1 MKNILFLLLT
11 ILIIGCSNMN
21 THKNYKEAHI
31 EKYFQGKNVSM
42 AEAIFNEDTD
52 EITRL
57 IKKEGYDVNTRDSIE
72 RGVWTYQ
79 WTYLNYA
86 VTKGKRKSVKTLLD
100 LGADIDKLLFIGSA
114 HSNLNIAAG
123 HCDKAMIEMLLEHNI
138 KMDHTIALSPL
149 DDLMVNDCYSEQL
162 FDLLIEHGTDV
173 NHPDYFSGTTPVMTA
188 YAINN
193 HDAIDYLLSKGADP
207 LQVSTSGHSFAS
219 LIQMNL
225 NDNIGL
231 QTAQKYKQIMIQ
243 DYSIQYPVEVSYRK
257 GIEQSIKRFEN
268 ATAREKKFL
277 GASEV
282 ERVND
287 MRESL
292 ITGVD
297 NGIAI
302 D

>member
-1 MKNILFLLLT
+1 MRKTLLL
-11 ILIIGCSNMN
+11 LITVIVIGCSNMN
-21 THKNYKEAHI
+21 THNNYQKAHI
-31 EKYFQGKNVSM
+31 ENYFQGNNVSM

-57 IKKEGYDVNTRDSIE
+57 IKQEGYDVNTRDSIE

-86 VTKGKRKSVKTLLD
+86 VTKGKRKSVKTLLN
-100 LGADIDKLLFIGSA
+100 LGADIDKLVFIGEG
-114 HSNLNIAAG
+114 HSNLNLAAS
-123 HCDKAMIEMLLEHNI
+123 HCDKAMIELLLEHNI
-138 KMDHTIALSPL
+138 KMDHTIAPSPL
-149 DDLMVNDCYSEQL
+149 RDLLVNDCYSEQL

-173 NHPDYFSGTTPVMTA
+173 NHPFYVSGTSPLMTA
-188 YAINN
+188 YDINN
-193 HDAIDYLLSKGADP
+193 HNAIDYLLNRGANP

-219 LIQMNL
+219 SIQMDLEN
-225 NDNIGL
+225 NINA
-231 QTAQKYKQIMIQ
+231 QTAQKYKQRMIK
-243 DYSIQYPVEVSYRK
+243 DYGIQYPVEVSYRK
-257 GIEQSIKRFEN
+257 GIEQSIKRYEK
-268 ATAREKKFL
+268 ATAEEKRFL

>member
-1 MKNILFLLLT
+1 MRSIFLLLIT
-11 ILIIGCSNMN
+11 VIVIGCSNMN

-57 IKKEGYDVNTRDSIE
+57 IKQEGYDVNTRDSIE

-114 HSNLNIAAG
+114 HSNLNIAAD
-123 HCDKAMIEMLLEHNI
+123 HCDQDMIKLLLDYNI
-138 KMDHTIALSPL
+138 QMDHIIASSPL
-149 DDLMVNDCYSEQL
+149 DDLMVNDCYSEEL
-162 FDLLIEHGTDV
+162 FDLLIKRGADV
-173 NHPDYFSGTTPVMTA
+173 NHPEYISGSTPLMTA

-193 HDAIDYLLSKGADP
+193 HAAIDYLLNKGANP
-207 LQVSTSGHSFAS
+207 SQVSTSGHSFAS

-231 QTAQKYKQIMIQ
+231 QTAQKYKQRLINA
-243 DYSIQYPVEVSYRK
+243 YGIQYPVEVSYRK
-257 GIEQSIKRFEN
+257 GIEQSIKRYEN
-268 ATAREKKFL
+268 ATASEKKFL